1 MQLYRHQITAQEIDH
16 ELIWLL
22 VSLGAFLGLALWF
35 AARFPTPQC
44 VFHALTGL
52 PCVTCGATRSAF
64 QFLHGHYS
72 ASLFFNPLAF
82 LAYCSVLDLRPLRFS
97 NSRYARAQIALRKFF
112 ALRKT
117 PRPRRR
123 NHSPS
128 GQLALLANRSTL
140 MTTRARGHGAVGA
153 ESGLCCNESVL
164 TDRKATGRFPPKP
177 RLWTAFQ

>member
-35 AARFPTPQC
+35 AARLPMPQC

-64 QFLHGHYS
+64 QFLHGHFV

-82 LAYCSVLDLRPLRFS
+82 LAFCSVHVFDL
-97 NSRYARAQIALRKFF
+97 YALVIL
-112 ALRKT
+112 
-117 PRPRRR
+117 
-123 NHSPS
+123 
-128 GQLALLANRSTL
+128 
-140 MTTRARGHGAVGA
+140 TTRAPRFRFGNFTRSEKLLVRGGVIILLAA
-153 ESGLCCNESVL
+153 NWLYLL
-164 TDRKATGRFPPKP
+164 TVRP
-177 RLWTAFQ
+177 L